1 MIYFARAAVKECG
14 ISENR
19 SMRKAWRR
27 TRACVIIRPMETI
40 KRFLQLLGLIKDRR
54 LREIQSRQNACAIC
68 SPEKLQTWQDF
79 VAYIDL
85 LVSSPDSPARGIL
98 NAIISRQNS
107 TNADRLTFFGE
118 LHASRSDWA
127 EILRFADL
135 PIQFAAETFEL
146 LSTEFAKTQ
155 TFHQQIG
162 LINSCF
168 QAADPTHVEMLF
180 LLIEGNVERYPQ
192 PHTSDAEQLVAR
204 EMAARQK
211 LAALLN
217 QEMNDELRW
226 WVIRTINS
234 ASGPARR
241 FLSATTRNRQDLRL
255 QCMLLP
261 RLLKTGFEWA
271 TKFGKAS
278 QDEIESMQSHLYA
291 SRLTEML
298 ELTAPV
304 SGS

>member
-1 MIYFARAAVKECG
+1 
-14 ISENR
+14 
-19 SMRKAWRR
+19 
-27 TRACVIIRPMETI
+27 MEAI

-68 SPEKLQTWQDF
+68 SPEELQAWQDF

-85 LVSSPDSPARGIL
+85 LASSPDYPARGIL
-98 NAIISRQNS
+98 NAIISRHDLN
-107 TNADRLTFFGE
+107 NAEKIAFFSE
-118 LHASRSDWA
+118 LQASRNDWA

-146 LSTEFAKTQ
+146 LSAEFARTQ
-155 TFHQQIG
+155 TFDQQIE
-162 LINSCF
+162 LIRSCF
-168 QAADPTHVEMLF
+168 KAADPTHVEMLF
-180 LLIEGNVERYPQ
+180 LLIEGNIERYPQ
-192 PHTSDAEQLVAR
+192 PHTSQATGLVAR
-204 EMAARQK
+204 ERSAREK
-211 LAALLN
+211 LTELLN

-226 WVIRTINS
+226 WLIRTVNG

-241 FLSATTRNRQDLRL
+241 FLCASMRNRNDLRL

-271 TKFGKAS
+271 AKFGGANH
-278 QDEIESMQSHLYA
+278 DEIESMQSHLYA

-298 ELTAPV
+298 ELTTFSSA
-304 SGS
+304 S